1 MSFWDDL
8 QKTLSE
14 ATDFTVQKTTELGD
28 LAKLKYNIHSSEK
41 KLERIYAE
49 MGKIWFDIRKNG
61 VDRESE
67 AATLVMQAEKLAGDI
82 AGMKAEAAKLK
93 KTNVCPVCSAEV
105 SKECTF
111 CPVCGEKLCDDAD
124 DVDDADEADE
134 DID

>member
-14 ATDFTVQKTTELGD
+14 ATDFTVQKTTELSD

-41 KLERIYAE
+41 KLDRIYTE
-49 MGKIWFDIRKNG
+49 LGKIYFDIRKNG
-61 VDRESE
+61 ADRESE
-67 AATLVMQAEKLAGDI
+67 AATLVMQADKLIADI
-82 AGMKAEAAKLK
+82 ARLKAEGAKLK

-111 CPVCGEKLCDDAD
+111 CPVCGAKLCDDDCD
-124 DVDDADEADE
+124 DLDEFNELDD
-134 DID
+134 

>member
-14 ATDFTVQKTTELGD
+14 ATDFTVQKTTELSD

-41 KLERIYAE
+41 KLDRIYSE
-49 MGKIWFDIRKNG
+49 LGKIYFDIRKNG
-61 VDRESE
+61 ADRESE
-67 AATLVMQAEKLAGDI
+67 AATLVMQADKLICDI
-82 AGMKAEAAKLK
+82 ANMKAEGAKLK

-111 CPVCGEKLCDDAD
+111 CPVCGTKICEDECDECNDCNEID
-124 DVDDADEADE
+124 D
-134 DID
+134 